1 MIRSRVVTLDTSG
14 TAADG
19 SVAVPPSRYSGMYYQ
34 FDDST
39 QRATITIR
47 NLGRVVQSVVDADN
61 DDGAQDVALT
71 SQELVSGQVVV
82 NATQITNGT
91 AGDELTVNLYF
102 DFG

>member
-1 MIRSRVVTLDTSG
+1 
-14 TAADG
+14 
-19 SVAVPPSRYSGMYYQ
+19 MYYQ
-34 FDDST
+34 FDDPT

-47 NLGRVVQSVVDADN
+47 NLGRSVLQVVDADN
-61 DDGAQDVALT
+61 DDGAQDIAPT
-71 SQELVSGQVVV
+71 SEELVSGNVVV